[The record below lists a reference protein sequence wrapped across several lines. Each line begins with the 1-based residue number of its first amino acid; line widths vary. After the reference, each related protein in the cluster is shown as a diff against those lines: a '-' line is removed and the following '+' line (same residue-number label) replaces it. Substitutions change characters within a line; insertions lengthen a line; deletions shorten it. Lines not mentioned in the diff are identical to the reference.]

1 MKPENFKLQAELAYQ
16 NGDLAT
22 AATACQQAIQLNPHQ
37 ASLYSLLGQLLWDMG
52 KTAAAQRCYEQWRQ
66 MQPEIITINPE
77 AVAYFEKGNTLAVA
91 GKLSEAVASYEQ
103 ALQVEP
109 NYAVAWVNLGIIQ
122 RKQGNLDEA
131 IGCYRRACAL
141 KPNLFDAYY
150 SLSNA
155 WAEKGEIAQA
165 ISCCIQALEIKP
177 DFEPAYLNLQYLL
190 LQQGKIE
197 SAFPCALHILPVEV
211 LQEFYPEP
219 FQVVDNDD
227 IEGGSIRQYIH
238 NSTTIYL
245 TPPKT
250 IDENVHRSFNW
261 RRYIYPSTFIANL
274 PSGRAWGDAYTAA
287 VITADNQL
295 LSEVARGSAEL
306 ILTSRKLPHPTHVEG
321 NLAFLSVRGGNTYYH
336 WMADLLPKLELLHLG
351 GMDRSKIDYFA
362 VNGYDLAYQRQSL
375 ELLGIDGRKIIPSSQ
390 YPHLTAK
397 NLIVPSLPGNQGI
410 MTQWGAEF
418 LRRHFLPVAAVHGNW
433 PEKIYISRENAS
445 YRRVVNEKE
454 VVDFLLTWGFVCV
467 RMEMITFAEQVAMF
481 AGAKVIVAPHGAGLT
496 NTVFCQPGTKVIEM
510 FARQSVSINYWLI
523 GQLVGIDYYYLLGD
537 SLAEYYLQRG
547 EEKPPCNHPL
557 YEDIYVNLED
567 LGDMLRLAEVIIDN

>member
-1 MKPENFKLQAELAYQ
+1 MTPENLKLQAELAYQ
-16 NGDLAT
+16 KGDLAA
-22 AATACQQAIQLNPHQ
+22 AATACQKAIQINPRQ
-37 ASLYSLLGQLLWDMG
+37 TSLYGLLGQVLWDMG
-52 KTAAAQRCYEQWRQ
+52 KTTAAQRCYEQWRQ
-66 MQPEIITINPE
+66 MPPEIVAIHPE
-77 AVAYFEKGNTLAVA
+77 AVAYFDKANTLAVA

-103 ALQVEP
+103 ALQLEP
-109 NYAVAWVNLGIIQ
+109 SYTSAWVNLGIIQ
-122 RKQGNLDEA
+122 RKLGNIDEA
-131 IGCYRRACAL
+131 IGCYRRACAVN
-141 KPNLFDAYY
+141 PNLVDAYY

-155 WAEKGEIAQA
+155 WAEKGEIQA
-165 ISCCIQALEIKP
+165 AIACCIQALEIKP
-177 DFEPAYLNLQYLL
+177 DFEPAYSNLQYFL
-190 LQQGKIE
+190 LQQGKID

-219 FQVVDNDD
+219 FPIVNNDD
-227 IEGGSIRQYIH
+227 TEWVSLRQSVH
-238 NSTTIYL
+238 TSTTIYL

-261 RRYIYPSTFIANL
+261 RRYIYPTTFIAQL
-274 PSGRAWGDAYTAA
+274 PGGRAWGDAYTAA

-306 ILTSRKLPHPTHVEG
+306 ILTSRKLPEPTHVEG

-336 WMADLLPKLELLHLG
+336 WMADLLPKFELLHLG

-375 ELLGIDGRKIIPSSQ
+375 ELLGIDPQKIIPSSQ
-390 YPHLTAK
+390 FPHLTAK

-418 LRRHFLPVAAVHGNW
+418 LRRQFLSAAAKSNL
-433 PEKIYISRENAS
+433 PEKIYISRQNAS
-445 YRRVVNEKE
+445 YRRLVNESE
-454 VVDFLLTWGFVCV
+454 VLDLLLTWGFVCV
-467 RMEMITFAEQVAMF
+467 RMEMMSFAEQVAMF

-523 GQLVGIDYYYLLGD
+523 AQLVGIDYYYLLGD
-537 SLAEYYLQRG
+537 SLEKYYLQRG

-557 YEDIYVNLED
+557 YEDIYVNLEA
-567 LGDMLRLAEVIIDN
+567 LGDILRLAEVGS